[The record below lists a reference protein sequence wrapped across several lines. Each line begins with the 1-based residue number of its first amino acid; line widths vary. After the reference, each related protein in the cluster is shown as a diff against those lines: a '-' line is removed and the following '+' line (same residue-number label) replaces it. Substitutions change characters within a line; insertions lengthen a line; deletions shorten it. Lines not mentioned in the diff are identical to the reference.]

1 MGGTGGRGA
10 HLVRVT
16 VLAVV
21 GLVVALCLPSI
32 GHGSAGSGA
41 MGPGAM
47 GPGSTGPGAMGQHT
61 AGDPPGH
68 STGVAVRGV
77 GDSG

>member
-1 MGGTGGRGA
+1 MGATGGRGA

-21 GLVVALCLPSI
+21 GLVVALCLPSV
-32 GHGSAGSGA
+32 GQGATGPRPAGDA
-41 MGPGAM
+41 
-47 GPGSTGPGAMGQHT
+47 PGS
-61 AGDPPGH
+61 